1 MHCSSYLS
9 LLLGASLVAALPA
22 PAATP
27 SAAPNQDQFPIN
39 DGFPNPSN
47 DQLQKIFRGARGT
60 LPNTPIPK
68 FHPDTFK
75 SLQIIATNEQIEVSL
90 YEICLLKIKNG
101 TFGPENFV
109 NADHRQ
115 FVIDTFEA
123 FYQQEEVHALIGQGG
138 LQANGQQP
146 ISPSQYQLKT
156 DTYQDCLTT
165 ANILGDNVL
174 GTSQGVINQAIA
186 AGDGGLAAQ
195 LDSLI
200 AQEGQQSGFLR
211 SEMVVNG
218 KHNRIPGAMPAYT
231 ASTREFLFSL
241 LEQNFI
247 KPGTDKNKID
257 LPVFLSLSVQN
268 QNINPVDQTLSY
280 KVNLKTKTGNNYKFI
295 SNVNWDSKNL
305 YLAYISGQNSPFYEP
320 IKNVKMDSKR
330 QILTFDAD
338 FPAYTNI
345 INAFAVGALVS
356 GNNATT
362 AQEVTS
368 NTVAGPATIEL
379 TN

>member
-1 MHCSSYLS
+1 MLCIV
-9 LLLGASLVAALPA
+9 GC
-22 PAATP
+22 
-27 SAAPNQDQFPIN
+27 
-39 DGFPNPSN
+39 
-47 DQLQKIFRGARGT
+47 
-60 LPNTPIPK
+60 
-68 FHPDTFK
+68 
-75 SLQIIATNEQIEVSL
+75 TNAECRKL
-90 YEICLLKIKNG
+90 KNG

-109 NADHRQ
+109 NEEHRQ
-115 FVIDTFEA
+115 FVIATFDA
-123 FYQQEEVHALIGQGG
+123 FYQQEEVHTLIGQGG

-146 ISPSQYQLKT
+146 VQPSQYQLKT

-186 AGDGGLAAQ
+186 AGDSGLAAQ

-211 SEMVVNG
+211 SEMLVNG
-218 KHNRIPGAMPAYT
+218 KHSRIPGAMPAYT
-231 ASTREFLFSL
+231 ASTREFLFAL
-241 LEQNFI
+241 LEQKFI
-247 KPGTDKNKID
+247 KPGTDKNNIN
-257 LPVFLSLSVQN
+257 LPVYFPLSVQN
-268 QNINPVDQTLSY
+268 KNIDPVDQTLNY
-280 KVNLKTKTGNNYKFI
+280 QVNLNPKTGNNYKFI
-295 SNVNWDSKNL
+295 SKVNWDSKDL
-305 YLAYISGQNSPFYEP
+305 YLAYISGQNKPFFEP

-345 INAFAVGALVS
+345 INGFPVGALTS
-356 GNNATT
+356 GNNSTT